1 MIDVKG
7 FRSSKEE
14 PSEKFDPMG
23 LELPANNQVKLLSGW
38 VGGLL
43 GLGLYLRSF
52 LWADPVAALSP
63 GEETPV
69 TDPDE
74 ENASNLKSSKVGVA
88 KTAEEEGEPAADA
101 HASDEGEADTVHP
114 YPEIEGRFVSMFLEP
129 ASGSLFVSNLA
140 SASANT
146 ILPPF
151 SLFQSFKN
159 LPEGHSPQAAVRSP
173 QPDASVVTEEDTTDE
188 TTTEQERNRAPRT
201 TGPVQ
206 LGDIGS
212 GAVLAISL
220 SYFLSGTIDPDG
232 DAMSV
237 SIDGGVIGHIAPHGA
252 GWRYFA
258 DTEYLGEVEISYTI
272 TDGDL
277 TIAQTA
283 YLNVVA
289 NEFEGTGAD
298 DLIVGTLGR
307 DVISGLGADDNLIGL
322 SGHDTIDG
330 GSGDDQIAGGDGND
344 FLYGGDGNDQ
354 IAGGGGNDFISGGA
368 GDDHLYGE
376 DGDDEIHG
384 DAGDDEIHGGD
395 GHDEILGGMGQDTVL
410 AGAGDDV
417 VSGGADDDLLSGE
430 DGDDEIHGDSGD
442 DEIHGGDGHD
452 EILGGM
458 GQDTVL
464 AGAGDDVVSGGA
476 DDDLLSGDD
485 GDDEIHGD
493 AGDDEIH
500 GGDGHDEILG
510 GTGQDTVLAGAGD
523 DVVSGGADDD
533 LLSGEDGDDLI
544 LGEAGDDDISGDA
557 GDDVL
562 FGGEGADRLDGG
574 VGDDVLSGEDGQ
586 DSLVGGDGDDILIGG
601 DGADTVEG
609 GAGNDRVIADDDDAD
624 DTYLGGDGHD
634 QLDYSGASEAVE
646 FDLIVKK
653 ASGESVGEDSFDDF
667 EHYRG
672 SNFGDHFVAGEGH
685 AVMSGNGGA
694 DTYEFQQGD
703 TVSSMPSSYMI
714 TDFDD
719 DDRIWIG
726 SGASHREI
734 RQAQRSLEER
744 IEEDLEDY
752 AEEVNAAEP
761 QLTFRHDWT
770 DTYRR
775 TIIEVDL
782 DRDRI
787 VDFELTIETDQILI
801 VEQGC

>member
-354 IAGGGGNDFISGGA
+354 MAGGGGNDFISGGA

-376 DGDDEIHG
+376 
-384 DAGDDEIHGGD
+384 
-395 GHDEILGGMGQDTVL
+395 
-410 AGAGDDV
+410 
-417 VSGGADDDLLSGE
+417 
-430 DGDDEIHGDSGD
+430 
-442 DEIHGGDGHD
+442 
-452 EILGGM
+452 
-458 GQDTVL
+458 
-464 AGAGDDVVSGGA
+464 
-476 DDDLLSGDD
+476 D